1 MNVYNIEKFTVN
13 LSLKFP
19 DIHLNGHGADGKVLN
34 FTNNQRHANPSAGV
48 SFLSYCKRFN
58 ENTQDQGTCE
68 RMGTLLHAGSHGLA
82 GATSRKGILVTW
94 VGMCQE
100 PQRCA

>member
-1 MNVYNIEKFTVN
+1 MYTISKKSAVN

-19 DIHLNGHGADGKVLN
+19 DINRNGQGADGKVLN
-34 FTNNQRHANPSAGV
+34 FTNNQRNANPSAGV
-48 SFLSYCKRFN
+48 SFLSYCEKFN
-58 ENTQDQGTCE
+58 ENTQDQGKCE
-68 RMGTLLHAGSHGLA
+68 RMGTLLHAGSHGLV
-82 GATSRKGILVTW
+82 GTTSLKGILATR